1 MSRIFPG
8 DQMKEAGDATADCS
22 LGELVRLAQPA
33 DHHHGQSLVFK
44 QRGTLVG
51 ILPSGYVVFSLGT
64 LLPVLWYTNT
74 LPGHPMV
81 PLFAW
86 FRVLQGL
93 LFIYSLVLF
102 IGGLRVYDLRA
113 FLGIRQ
119 WRAYRDGQ
127 PIAPLVFNRTGV
139 LRYVRHPWYSG
150 GLALLWALPDLTD
163 VAVVT
168 RTILSCYF
176 VVGALLEE
184 RKLNAAF
191 GEPYRE
197 YCREVPMLL
206 PWKFGR

>member
-1 MSRIFPG
+1 MRLLIVLWVSWCGLHSLLITTMVSRWFSSKG
-8 DQMKEAGDATADCS
+8 GRWWAFY
-22 LGELVRLAQPA
+22 RL
-33 DHHHGQSLVFK
+33 
-44 QRGTLVG
+44 
-51 ILPSGYVVFSLGT
+51 GYVVFSLGT

-127 PIAPLVFNRTGV
+127 PNAPLVFNRTGV

-163 VAVVT
+163 VALVT